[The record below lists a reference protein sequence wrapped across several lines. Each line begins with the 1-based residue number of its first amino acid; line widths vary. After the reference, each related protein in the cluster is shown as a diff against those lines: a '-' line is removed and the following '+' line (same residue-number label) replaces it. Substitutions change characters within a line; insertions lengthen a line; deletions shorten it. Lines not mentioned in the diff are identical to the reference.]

1 MSAPA
6 AVLLLH
12 GRSQAVQTWARK
24 GLLPVWVVP
33 GQTWSLVVPAAA
45 PRSVAPYDDPV
56 ALLGG
61 RPVPSRLRPS
71 LCLSV
76 DGQRAVVAVH
86 EAGRA
91 AVQRFLVWT
100 SGVGVSRVEGLP
112 HAPVGLLADLAGG
125 RGVQTRTKLD
135 DALRPDNRTGADV
148 VDDLLRALGLPGAG
162 VPIGAVAAEHL
173 PDAVRVDPDQRMVE
187 RFDAVAAEENRQ
199 RADLD
204 DSR

>member
-6 AVLLLH
+6 AVLLLR

-24 GLLPVWVVP
+24 GLLPVWIVP
-33 GQTWSLVVPAAA
+33 GHTWSLVVPAAA

-71 LCLSV
+71 LCLSA

-86 EAGRA
+86 EAGRG
-91 AVQRFLVWT
+91 AVQRFVVWT

-125 RGVQTRTKLD
+125 RSVQTRARLD
-135 DALRPDNRTGADV
+135 DALRLDDRSGAEV
-148 VDDLLRALGLPGAG
+148 VDDLLRALELPGAG
-162 VPIGAVAAEHL
+162 VPIGAVEAEHL
-173 PDAVRVDPDQRMVE
+173 PDAVRVDPDQRAVE
-187 RFDAVAAEENRQ
+187 RFDSVAAQENRQ